1 MNVFQ
6 GIKKINFNLNENYI
20 IEYVLILLNF
30 EWLFPY
36 VFSIKFDMNCNKL
49 YKNISNEYK
58 KKIFDLNKKR
68 KNILMIVIIHIL
80 VIIIIIIIIKMIII
94 LILLKIIKIF
104 LI

>member
-1 MNVFQ
+1 MNIFQ
-6 GIKKINFNLNENYI
+6 RIKKINFNLNENYI

-58 KKIFDLNKKR
+58 KKIRFK
-68 KNILMIVIIHIL
+68 
-80 VIIIIIIIIKMIII
+80 
-94 LILLKIIKIF
+94 
-104 LI
+104 